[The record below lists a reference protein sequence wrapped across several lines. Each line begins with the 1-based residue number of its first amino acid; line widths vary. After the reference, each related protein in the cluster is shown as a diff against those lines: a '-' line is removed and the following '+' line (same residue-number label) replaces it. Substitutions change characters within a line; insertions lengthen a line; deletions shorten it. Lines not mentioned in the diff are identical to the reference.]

1 MARARAWHLVYVC
14 VKQES
19 VRGENS
25 AGHKGC
31 RKVQEWE
38 GGEGRNEG
46 TLELEVG
53 WWVGGGGGG
62 GGEGRGGLQITHCTL
77 LNSAGP
83 HTHIKVVPLYARGL
97 VSPCPPPHVTPY
109 ILLFMLNN

>member
-14 VKQES
+14 VKRES

-62 GGEGRGGLQITHCTL
+62 GGGRGGLQITHCTL

>member
-14 VKQES
+14 VKRES

-38 GGEGRNEG
+38 GGERRNEG

-62 GGEGRGGLQITHCTL
+62 RGGCRLPTAPCSTLQ
-77 LNSAGP
+77 A
-83 HTHIKVVPLYARGL
+83 HT
-97 VSPCPPPHVTPY
+97 VTSKWYPY
-109 ILLFMLNN
+109 MPEA

>member
-14 VKQES
+14 VKRES
-19 VRGENS
+19 VRGKNS

-62 GGEGRGGLQITHCTL
+62 RRRKGGGFADYPLHLAQLCRPTHSHQSGTPICPRL
-77 LNSAGP
+77 SQ
-83 HTHIKVVPLYARGL
+83 PL
-97 VSPCPPPHVTPY
+97 STPPCHSIHPPVHVE
-109 ILLFMLNN
+109 